1 MRFVNSLHSPPR
13 LATILVSR
21 FLLDLQSAN
30 RRASNPQGTTL
41 HDGGTESLVFE
52 RVIGSIGSSIYADPE
67 ENYFEDMFEEDQDAG
82 CLTMEAQE
90 NLTDVGGQH
99 CLNADAGLEGGL
111 GKDMTTRSVAGQ
123 PLSDDELRTSV

>member
-1 MRFVNSLHSPPR
+1 MSTVSPSTERLSSVLALQRSNTLSSLPR
-13 LATILVSR
+13 LAGILVSR

-90 NLTDVGGQH
+90 NLTDVGGAA
-99 CLNADAGLEGGL
+99 LLEC
-111 GKDMTTRSVAGQ
+111 
-123 PLSDDELRTSV
+123 